1 MASYNTVP
9 AAEEPLL
16 QEPIKKSSRKYV
28 VLGAALA
35 SFALGALAATA
46 VFATVAAPTT
56 SFMKPMYVFNQQ
68 LGQTT
73 FAECVS
79 TWKP

>member
-16 QEPIKKSSRKYV
+16 QPKKSSRKYV

-35 SFALGALAATA
+35 SFALGALAVTATSPE
-46 VFATVAAPTT
+46 VTSKMSKFYGNMWGGGTT
-56 SFMKPMYVFNQQ
+56 
-68 LGQTT
+68 
-73 FAECVS
+73 
-79 TWKP
+79 